1 MKVLVK
7 ICICDDEKVFLD
19 LIYRDVRKVLVE
31 LDDSFTVELYQ
42 TGKDFLEAYTK
53 NPEVDIV
60 FMDIILGVE
69 NGYQIASKIRAS
81 NEKIKIIFLT
91 AVSKYAFK
99 GYEIGASRYLMK
111 PVSFSKLREVLIKM
125 IDEIKQ
131 SNNEY
136 IIEKNDNGIYK
147 IFMDDI
153 VYIETLKRNTMIHTI
168 NQDILSYKTMKSHL
182 LRLNTMFIRCHS
194 GIIVNLEYVTEM
206 RKDSIK
212 LQPGNIVPL
221 SKYRKNEVKE
231 ALMSYFKMRIES

>member
-1 MKVLVK
+1 MKILVK

-136 IIEKNDNGIYK
+136 IMEKNDNGIYK

-168 NQDILSYKTMKSHL
+168 NQDI
-182 LRLNTMFIRCHS
+182 F
-194 GIIVNLEYVTEM
+194 
-206 RKDSIK
+206 
-212 LQPGNIVPL
+212 
-221 SKYRKNEVKE
+221 
-231 ALMSYFKMRIES
+231 F